1 MAEKNP
7 NKLYDDI
14 RNIKSDLET
23 VTNVFKDIEDKI
35 KISLNNA
42 NEFGGVISRVFKE
55 QLAGYLLGVINGI
68 KGPINNL
75 IDGDRVPGSLKDLTI
90 FLDSVPLAM
99 TREES
104 SVTEL
109 ASPVVPKDV
118 KITSPVT
125 DGEEIP
131 QNASYNKGGYNPDI
145 VEENTEE
152 DNTPQDTEELNND
165 SNAPQQ
171 EESQPVEL
179 GESLKRKLREGIRG
193 NTKKFLYNFKNLVE
207 GYLENM
213 EGDNLEEK
221 YLNLERDILSCY
233 ARYNTIYERTKQYV
247 ENGNFAD
254 NSYDAFNDLC
264 ELYESSPQEMK
275 KFKDKDDVVWNRYV
289 SVFAQYLPKL
299 FKKEMGRELGDTSIR
314 ESEEPL
320 KKYQVVRTSDVRSM
334 LDSDTSNIES
344 KVVYE
349 FDDKAEAEEL
359 AEELNMDISQQERD
373 LVGTEYSVV
382 EKEVSKYTE

>member
-68 KGPINNL
+68 KDPINNL

-118 KITSPVT
+118 KITPPVT

-165 SNAPQQ
+165 NNVPQQ
-171 EESQPVEL
+171 EESQPVEM

-193 NTKKFLYNFKNLVE
+193 NTRKFLYNFKNLIE
-207 GYLENM
+207 GYLENK

-221 YLNLERDILSCY
+221 YLNLEDEILAY
-233 ARYNTIYERTKQYV
+233 KTRNNTVYNCVKQYV
-247 ENGNFAD
+247 ENGGFAIYSD
-254 NSYDAFNDLC
+254 DAFNDLC

-275 KFKDKDDVVWNRYV
+275 KFKDKEDVVWNRYV
-289 SVFAQYLPKL
+289 SVLANYLPKL

-334 LDSDTSNIES
+334 LDSDTSNIDS

-349 FDDKAEAEEL
+349 FDDKAEADEL

-382 EKEVSKYTE
+382 EKEVSKYTD